1 VDELFTRQPGVLE
14 ELRLWNQKRR
24 ENIPGGFQ
32 DLKTEEAGDDTTVRA
47 LCTTLT
53 SRFDEIND
61 HSERTKKRLNDLNIQ
76 LKRLRD
82 LRKKC

>member
-1 VDELFTRQPGVLE
+1 M
-14 ELRLWNQKRR
+14 KS
-24 ENIPGGFQ
+24 
-32 DLKTEEAGDDTTVRA
+32 EEAGDDTTVRA
-47 LCTTLT
+47 LCTTLA

-82 LRKKC
+82 LRKKCES